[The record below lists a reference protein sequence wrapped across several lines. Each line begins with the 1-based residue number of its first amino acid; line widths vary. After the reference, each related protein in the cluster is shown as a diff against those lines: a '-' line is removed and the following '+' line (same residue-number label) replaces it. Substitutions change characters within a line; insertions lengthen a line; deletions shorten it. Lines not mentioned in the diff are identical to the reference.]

1 MPCIERVKRLLDQ
14 NQIRYDVIPHRE
26 AFTSQEVAQT
36 THVPGRRVAKV
47 VILREAEGSFIMV
60 VIPASEHLDLSVFRH
75 MTGRQGVTMAGEDD
89 LKRLFPDCELGA
101 MPPFGPLYGLPA
113 YVDACFW
120 DEADFYF
127 QAGNHH
133 EVVRIPFVEY
143 ERVAGPFAGEFH
155 LHEVMKA
162 ARV

>member
-1 MPCIERVKRLLDQ
+1 MSCIERVKRLLDQ
-14 NQIRYDVIPHRE
+14 HQIRFDLIPHRE

-47 VILREAEGSFIMV
+47 VILREDDRSFIMAV
-60 VIPASEHLDLSVFRH
+60 LPASEHLDLQVLRH
-75 MTGRQGVTMAGEDD
+75 MTGRPGVTMAGEDD

-120 DEADFYF
+120 EEEDFYF

-133 EVVRIPFVEY
+133 EVARIRFKDY
-143 ERVAGPFAGEFH
+143 ERVAGPFAGEYH
-155 LHEVMKA
+155 LHEVMRA